1 MPYNVLGINPGHNGS
16 AAVVSDGK
24 LVYYLEEER
33 LSREKYSANPF
44 KAVIDIISK
53 NKIDAVAKAAGAE
66 DCGCNKR
73 RKTLNEIFPY
83 AKKSNPK
90 QPHIN
95 TEPLLTLYGKYEVL
109 QEIHCTLPT
118 LGKTT
123 FTKGTIL
130 VIDNLHPL
138 YSDIPHYYKNNII
151 KKL

>member
-1 MPYNVLGINPGHNGS
+1 MNDFNP
-16 AAVVSDGK
+16 K
-24 LVYYLEEER
+24 
-33 LSREKYSANPF
+33 EK
-44 KAVIDIISK
+44 SK
-53 NKIDAVAKAAGAE
+53 GFGDTIAKITNATGLDKVADAVAKAAGAE

-83 AKKSNPK
+83 AKKSTPK

-95 TEPLLTLYGKYEVL
+95 IEPLLILHGKYEVL

-118 LGKTT
+118 LGETT

-138 YSDIPHYYKNNII
+138 YSDIPYYYKNNII

>member
-1 MPYNVLGINPGHNGS
+1 MNNFNP
-16 AAVVSDGK
+16 K
-24 LVYYLEEER
+24 
-33 LSREKYSANPF
+33 EK
-44 KAVIDIISK
+44 SK
-53 NKIDAVAKAAGAE
+53 GFGDTIAKVTHATGLDKVADAVAKAAGAK

-138 YSDIPHYYKNNII
+138 YNDIPYYYKNNII

>member
-1 MPYNVLGINPGHNGS
+1 MNDFNPKDKSKGLGDTI
-16 AAVVSDGK
+16 A
-24 LVYYLEEER
+24 
-33 LSREKYSANPF
+33 
-44 KAVIDIISK
+44 
-53 NKIDAVAKAAGAE
+53 KITNATGLDKVADAVAKAAGAE

-83 AKKSNPK
+83 AKKSTPK
-90 QPHIN
+90 QPHVN
-95 TEPLLTLYGKYEVL
+95 TGPLLILHGKYEVL

-118 LGKTT
+118 LGETT

-138 YSDIPHYYKNNII
+138 YSDIPYYYKNNIV

>member
-1 MPYNVLGINPGHNGS
+1 MNDFNPKDKSKGLGDTI
-16 AAVVSDGK
+16 A
-24 LVYYLEEER
+24 
-33 LSREKYSANPF
+33 
-44 KAVIDIISK
+44 
-53 NKIDAVAKAAGAE
+53 KITHATGLDKVADAVAKAAGAD
-66 DCGCNKR
+66 DCGCNRR

-83 AKKSNPK
+83 AKKSIPK

-95 TEPLLTLYGKYEVL
+95 TEPLLILHGKYEVL

-130 VIDNLHPL
+130 LIDNMHPL
-138 YSDIPHYYKNNII
+138 YSDIPYYYKNNII

>member
-1 MPYNVLGINPGHNGS
+1 MKDFNPKEKSKGLGDTI
-16 AAVVSDGK
+16 A
-24 LVYYLEEER
+24 
-33 LSREKYSANPF
+33 
-44 KAVIDIISK
+44 
-53 NKIDAVAKAAGAE
+53 KITNATGLDKVADVVAKTAGAK

-83 AKKSNPK
+83 VKKTTLK

-95 TEPLLTLYGKYEVL
+95 TEPLLILHGKYEVL

-123 FTKGTIL
+123 FTKGTVL

-138 YSDIPHYYKNNII
+138 YSDIPYYYKNNIV

>member
-1 MPYNVLGINPGHNGS
+1 MKDFNPKEKAQGLGDTI
-16 AAVVSDGK
+16 A
-24 LVYYLEEER
+24 
-33 LSREKYSANPF
+33 
-44 KAVIDIISK
+44 
-53 NKIDAVAKAAGAE
+53 KITNATGLDKVADAVAKAAGAK

-83 AKKSNPK
+83 VKKTTLK

-95 TEPLLTLYGKYEVL
+95 TEPLLILHGKYEVL

-123 FTKGTIL
+123 FTKGTVL

-138 YSDIPHYYKNNII
+138 YSDIPYYYKNNIV